1 MSLSEYLVAIRNSLI
16 KQIDLHKKLNKLD
29 RVKELESILNN
40 IEKDIEDSKDPEKLK
55 IMSSQWEEK

>member
-16 KQIDLHKKLNKLD
+16 KQIELHKKLNKLD

>member
-1 MSLSEYLVAIRNSLI
+1 MSLSEHLVAIRNSLI
-16 KQIDLHKKLNKLD
+16 KQIELHKKLHKLD
-29 RVKELESILNN
+29 RVKELESTLNN

>member
-1 MSLSEYLVAIRNSLI
+1 MSLSEHLIAIRNSLI

-29 RVKELESILNN
+29 RVKELESTLNN

-55 IMSSQWEEK
+55 IMSSKWEEK

>member
-1 MSLSEYLVAIRNSLI
+1 MSLSEHLIAIRNSLI

-29 RVKELESILNN
+29 RVKELESTLNN